1 MADSE
6 GYENKWSQWA
16 DKEFTIELPFDI
28 SLFTG
33 GYALHLVYADRP
45 HDDPIGKYSLN
56 TETNYLKK
64 LVTKSSSAALS
75 EVTMYGQR
83 ETSALFEIGKNIDVI
98 FMLQVADANYNTN
111 KQPFGDPAPFC
122 IATKGNK
129 TELPDIGP

>member
-6 GYENKWSQWA
+6 GYENKWSQWS

-45 HDDPIGKYSLN
+45 HDDPIAKYSLN

-64 LVTKSSSAALS
+64 LVTKSAAAALS

-83 ETSALFEIGKNIDVI
+83 ETSALFEIGKKIDVI
-98 FMLQVADANYNTN
+98 FMTQVTDVNYNTI
-111 KQPFGDPAPFC
+111 KQPMDVSPFC
-122 IATKGNK
+122 ISTKGNK
-129 TELPDIGP
+129 TEMPDVS